1 MRRQK
6 MPQLTKQFAIIEKL
20 KSLVKKSTRP
30 FRRRGENMAISED
43 IARKIQKNSYDQSH
57 AKVKDAVTPPYKSIA
72 EQLQV
77 EDDQIFRGAIFNLAN
92 IALTAEKYAREII
105 VVMEK
110 ALEQEQRTPDQLEY
124 VKNRIA
130 AIKAAHG
137 YK

>member
-1 MRRQK
+1 MVVPKEKFIQWVEEH
-6 MPQLTKQFAIIEKL
+6 TK
-20 KSLVKKSTRP
+20 
-30 FRRRGENMAISED
+30 G
-43 IARKIQKNSYDQSH
+43 
-57 AKVKDAVTPPYKSIA
+57 
-72 EQLQV
+72 
-77 EDDQIFRGAIFNLAN
+77 GAIFNLAN